1 MKKSLLAGAAGL
13 ALMLCAGVALLPG
26 GVQEAAAQAVPTAP
40 HDSKAGTPA
49 TASAA
54 PQSDAVKRG
63 QYLAT
68 AGDCIA
74 CHTAP
79 EGKPFAGGY
88 ALATPFGKLLA
99 SNITS
104 DQRTGIGSWTEAEF
118 SRAVRQGK
126 GKHGEHLYPA
136 MPYTAYVKISDADM
150 SDLWAYMKTV
160 APVDNK
166 VVSNQLPFPFNIRFL
181 MFGWNMLFFNDTPF
195 KADPKQSVEWN
206 RGAYLV
212 DGLEHCAACHTP
224 KNFLGG
230 DQGGKSMHG
239 GPLAGWYAPEVTG
252 NTYVGVGNWSVD
264 QLTQY
269 LKTGGNDI
277 SMAAGP
283 MAEAVSN
290 STQHLTDADLRAM
303 AVYLKSLPGSAA
315 TKPAVLASSDP
326 AMVLGKHLYDVNC
339 AACHR
344 SSGTGVGSMVPSLAN
359 SPSLQ
364 APDVASLA
372 RTVLEGNRGA
382 VTETLPTGAA
392 MPSFDWKLSDAQI
405 AAVLTYARN
414 SWGNAAA
421 KVDAAQIKGARDA
434 IKVAQH

>member
-1 MKKSLLAGAAGL
+1 MKKTYLAGAAGL
-13 ALMLCAGVALLPG
+13 MLLFCAAALLHG
-26 GVQEAAAQAVPTAP
+26 GADNAVAQAVPTAP
-40 HDSKAGTPA
+40 HEAKGSMPA
-49 TASAA
+49 PST
-54 PQSDAVKRG
+54 QSDAIKHG

-74 CHTAP
+74 CHTASS
-79 EGKPFAGGY
+79 GKPFAGGN

-104 DQRTGIGSWTEAEF
+104 DRATGIGGWTEQEF
-118 SRAVRQGK
+118 VRAVRQGR
-126 GKHGEHLYPA
+126 GKHGQYLYPA
-136 MPYTAYVKISDADM
+136 MPYNAYVKISDGDM
-150 SDLWAYMKTV
+150 HDLWTYMQTV
-160 APVDNK
+160 PPANNK
-166 VVSNQLPFPFNIRFL
+166 VESNQLPFPFNIRLL
-181 MFGWNMLFFNDTPF
+181 MFGWNMLFFDDTPF
-195 KADPKQSVEWN
+195 KSDPLKSVEWN

-212 DGLEHCAACHTP
+212 DGLGHCAACHTS

-230 DQGGKSMHG
+230 DKGGKAMQG

-252 NTYVGVGNWSVD
+252 NAYVGVGNWSLD
-264 QLTQY
+264 QLAQY

-277 SMAAGP
+277 AMAAGP

-290 STQHLTDADLRAM
+290 STQHLSDADVRSM

-315 TKPAVLASSDP
+315 VKPTPLAASDP
-326 AMVLGKHLYDVNC
+326 GMVLGKHLYEVNC

-359 SPSLQ
+359 RPSLQ

-372 RTVLEGNRGA
+372 RTVLGGNRGA

-392 MPSFDWKLSDAQI
+392 MPSFDWKLSDAQV
-405 AAVLTYARN
+405 AAVLTYSRN

-421 KVDAAQIKGARDA
+421 RVGAEQVKGARAASKLDGN
-434 IKVAQH
+434 